1 MGVYD
6 LEVQKNRELTRL
18 SRVIDDSARHHYS
31 ISPELEQRTREVI
44 HKKYGGREKAEKAA
58 RIIQE
63 SYRQYRLR
71 QSFHKLRQAKRR
83 RLTLDSLNSSNA
95 EIETALKNHKREEIV
110 LNINTTPTEE
120 ENKLI
125 TQLKKEDENPP
136 NEPEPTAPK
145 PTTTHTG
152 SSLVIPEDAK

>member
-1 MGVYD
+1 MGTT
-6 LEVQKNRELTRL
+6 LILKKKIIRPIRSLFRKK
-18 SRVIDDSARHHYS
+18 RKIYS
-31 ISPELEQRTREVI
+31 ISPELEQRTQEVI

-95 EIETALKNHKREEIV
+95 EIETALKNHKKEEIV

-125 TQLKKEDENPP
+125 TQLKGKFE
-136 NEPEPTAPK
+136 
-145 PTTTHTG
+145 
-152 SSLVIPEDAK
+152 VIFRSTRVNL